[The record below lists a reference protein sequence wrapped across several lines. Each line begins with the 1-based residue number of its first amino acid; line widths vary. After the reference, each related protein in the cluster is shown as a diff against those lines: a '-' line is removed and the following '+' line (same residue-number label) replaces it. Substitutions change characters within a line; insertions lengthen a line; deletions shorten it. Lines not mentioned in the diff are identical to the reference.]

1 MEGEGDGRR
10 AGVAAWRERVREE
23 EQGCKFPFP
32 LRRPLPLAA
41 PPPRSSAQLAK
52 QQVLSAAQQISSEER
67 QKLFPFLFFPFL
79 RWPANVI
86 LHTRNG
92 LAVSSTNFRGDNLT
106 FTPPSLHPPPPP
118 TPPQP
123 SPSLFLSLPPSL
135 CFSPGILSE
144 GQVEEAVDSNRMW
157 RGEGLS

>member
-1 MEGEGDGRR
+1 MGGERGWQRG
-10 AGVAAWRERVREE
+10 ERGWERKSKDASFHFLSAVPSRS
-23 EQGCKFPFP
+23 
-32 LRRPLPLAA
+32 L
-41 PPPRSSAQLAK
+41 PPPPVLGSISKAAGALSSTTD
-52 QQVLSAAQQISSEER
+52 
-67 QKLFPFLFFPFL
+67 KLGGKAEAFPFLFFPFL

-106 FTPPSLHPPPPP
+106 FTPPSLPPPS
-118 TPPQP
+118 TLTL
-123 SPSLFLSLPPSL
+123 SLSLFLSLPPSL
-135 CFSPGILSE
+135 YFSPGILSE

>member
-1 MEGEGDGRR
+1 MEVEGDGRR

-41 PPPRSSAQLAK
+41 PPRPPRSSAQLAK

-79 RWPANVI
+79 R
-86 LHTRNG
+86 
-92 LAVSSTNFRGDNLT
+92 
-106 FTPPSLHPPPPP
+106 
-118 TPPQP
+118 
-123 SPSLFLSLPPSL
+123 
-135 CFSPGILSE
+135 
-144 GQVEEAVDSNRMW
+144 
-157 RGEGLS
+157 